1 MRAEKELLMAKVVA
15 NVPELKREPGY
26 LYYIDK
32 QGDVSRVPRAV
43 GHYPGPTG
51 DPEKVVRV
59 GVKRARGRWY
69 CLKGSDVLEIVPKQ
83 LKN

>member
-1 MRAEKELLMAKVVA
+1 MSKVVA
-15 NVPELKREPGY
+15 KAKGLQRERGF

-51 DPEKVVRV
+51 AKEKVLQM
-59 GVKRARGRWY
+59 GLKKEPGMWY
-69 CLKGSDVLEIVPKQ
+69 CLRGCDVLAISPK
-83 LKN
+83 KGRN